1 VTAISD
7 TASVNPLP
15 QIDPSPSI
23 GAFQLLRAF
32 RSNLLGAF
40 GADAYSDLRVSF
52 SRFGR
57 RFVFLSD
64 PEDINHVF
72 NTHIDRYR
80 PNVLAE
86 RLLEP
91 VTGRGILL
99 LEGEEWDRFHRQ
111 LIPVFQPR
119 HVESLVP
126 SFHQTA
132 IDHIESWAA
141 GSDCTRDLLI
151 DFRRLTL
158 AVIAR
163 SMLSIHDEARTAEL
177 ADFASQ
183 AENAGA
189 LLRWQDYVALLV
201 WRGVA
206 QPAERKAIGARWR
219 TWIQAL
225 IDRRP
230 SIDDSGQA
238 QDMLDLLRAARDAD
252 GRPASTED
260 IADHVGTMM
269 SAGFATT
276 ALALFWMT
284 VLLAHFPDQQ
294 EAIRRELCQRSPA
307 SPPSMKELRSS
318 RVATAFL
325 YETLRLYP
333 PAYVIAREAR
343 AEDRI
348 GDFRIPRGSA
358 VIVAPWLVHR
368 HAALWCEPNRFDP
381 DRFVRDGR
389 IVTPKAWM
397 PFGTGPRVCIGAA
410 FATMEILTIVRA
422 LLGRYRVS
430 LLGDL
435 PSPVGR
441 VMLQP
446 DAQPLFKLTS
456 L

>member
-1 VTAISD
+1 
-7 TASVNPLP
+7 
-15 QIDPSPSI
+15 
-23 GAFQLLRAF
+23 
-32 RSNLLGAF
+32 
-40 GADAYSDLRVSF
+40 
-52 SRFGR
+52 
-57 RFVFLSD
+57 
-64 PEDINHVF
+64 
-72 NTHIDRYR
+72 
-80 PNVLAE
+80 
-86 RLLEP
+86 
-91 VTGRGILL
+91 
-99 LEGEEWDRFHRQ
+99 
-111 LIPVFQPR
+111 
-119 HVESLVP
+119 
-126 SFHQTA
+126 
-132 IDHIESWAA
+132 
-141 GSDCTRDLLI
+141 
-151 DFRRLTL
+151 
-158 AVIAR
+158 
-163 SMLSIHDEARTAEL
+163 MLSIHDEARTAEL

-219 TWIQAL
+219 AWIQAL

-307 SPPSMKELRSS
+307 APPSMKELRSS

>member
-1 VTAISD
+1 VTAIAD
-7 TASVNPLP
+7 GAAVNPLP
-15 QIDPSPSI
+15 SIDPSPTI

-40 GADAYSDLRVSF
+40 GADTYSDLRVSF
-52 SRFGR
+52 RRFGK

-64 PEDINHVF
+64 PDDIDHVF

-111 LIPVFQPR
+111 LIPAFQPR
-119 HVESLVP
+119 HVEGLVP
-126 SFHQTA
+126 SFHQAA
-132 IDHIESWAA
+132 IDHIESWGA
-141 GSDCTRDLLI
+141 GECTRDLLI

-163 SMLSIHDEARTAEL
+163 SMLSIHDEAKTAEL

-201 WRGVA
+201 WRGVP

-219 TWIQAL
+219 AWIQAL

-230 SIDDSGQA
+230 TIDDSRQA
-238 QDMLDLLRAARDAD
+238 RDMLDLLRAGRDAD

-260 IADHVGTMM
+260 IADHVGTML

-284 VLLAHFPDQQ
+284 MLLAYFPDQQ
-294 EAIRRELCQRSPA
+294 EAVRRELCQRSPA
-307 SPPSMKELRSS
+307 EPPSMKELRSS
-318 RVATAFL
+318 RVAISFL

-333 PAYVIAREAR
+333 PAYVIAREAH
-343 AEDRI
+343 AEDQI

-368 HAALWCEPNRFDP
+368 HAALWSDPHRFDP
-381 DRFVRDGR
+381 GRFVRDGR

-410 FATMEILTIVRA
+410 FATMEILTIIRT
-422 LLGRYRVS
+422 LLGRYRIS
-430 LLGDL
+430 LLGHP

-446 DAQPLFKLTS
+446 DVQSLFKLTP

>member
-1 VTAISD
+1 MTTLAH
-7 TASVNPLP
+7 AGAVNPLP
-15 QIDPSPSI
+15 PIDPLPTI

-40 GADAYSDLRVSF
+40 GADAYTELRVSF
-52 SRFGR
+52 RRFGK

-64 PEDINHVF
+64 PEDIDHIF
-72 NTHIDRYR
+72 NAHIDRYR

-111 LIPVFQPR
+111 LIPAFQPR

-141 GSDCTRDLLI
+141 GGNCTRDLLI

-163 SMLSIHDEARTAEL
+163 SMLSIHDEAKTAEL

-189 LLRWQDYVALLV
+189 LLRWQDYVALLI
-201 WRGVA
+201 WRGMA

-219 TWIQAL
+219 SWIQAL
-225 IDRRP
+225 IDSRP
-230 SIDDSGQA
+230 SIDDTHQA
-238 QDMLDLLRAARDAD
+238 RDMLDLLRAARDAE
-252 GRPASTED
+252 GRPAATED
-260 IADHVGTMM
+260 IADHVGTML

-276 ALALFWMT
+276 ALALFWT
-284 VLLAHFPDQQ
+284 IVLLAHFPDQQ
-294 EAIRRELCQRSPA
+294 EAIRRELCHGSA
-307 SPPSMKELRSS
+307 AAPPSTKELRSS
-318 RVATAFL
+318 RVAISFL

-343 AEDRI
+343 TEDQI

-358 VIVAPWLVHR
+358 VIVSPWLVHR
-368 HAALWCEPNRFDP
+368 HAALWSDPNRFNP

-410 FATMEILTIVRA
+410 FATMEILTIIRA

-430 LLGDL
+430 LPGDPL
-435 PSPVGR
+435 SPVGR
-441 VMLQP
+441 VMLHP
-446 DAQPLFKLTS
+446 EAQSLFKLTS